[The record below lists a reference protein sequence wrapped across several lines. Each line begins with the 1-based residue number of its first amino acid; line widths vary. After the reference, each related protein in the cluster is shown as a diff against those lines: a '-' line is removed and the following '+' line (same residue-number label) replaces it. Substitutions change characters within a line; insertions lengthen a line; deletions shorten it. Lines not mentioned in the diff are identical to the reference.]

1 MRTKKK
7 MKSWKKGVAAASIL
21 VGVSVAMLGIGFPTY
36 AGGLPIVGDIFRFLD
51 NGRTGLYENYKEFS
65 TELNMTRESNGV
77 KVTIN
82 DVISDGRTLSITYSL
97 ESEQDLGD
105 DPIILG
111 GLDIMDAHGSSGSG
125 KMTKVTE
132 KYVGM
137 VTTTHHDSNQKDKVN
152 FRWNI
157 EGIEMPDRKK
167 SIQGN

>member
-1 MRTKKK
+1 M
-7 MKSWKKGVAAASIL
+7 
-21 VGVSVAMLGIGFPTY
+21 
-36 AGGLPIVGDIFRFLD
+36 PIVGDIFRFLD

-82 DVISDGRTLSITYSL
+82 DVISDGRTVSITYSL
-97 ESEQDLGD
+97 ESEQDLGN

-132 KYVGM
+132 KSM
-137 VTTTHHDSNQKDKVN
+137 
-152 FRWNI
+152 
-157 EGIEMPDRKK
+157 
-167 SIQGN
+167 

>member
-1 MRTKKK
+1 MRKNLRKLRLLK
-7 MKSWKKGVAAASIL
+7 LKRKSKAQCKTIDAYEEKDEKLEKGVAAASIL

-132 KYVGM
+132 KSM
-137 VTTTHHDSNQKDKVN
+137 
-152 FRWNI
+152 
-157 EGIEMPDRKK
+157 
-167 SIQGN
+167 